1 MKTAVRITAAV
12 LVLVMMVGMLAS
24 CAALSGKYEGLLF
37 SIEFNG
43 NKYEMTGN
51 ITGETYSAGT
61 YKIEDDQITFT
72 HETGEKGDDYS
83 GTFSF
88 EQDEDTIT
96 IGKFGKFTKK

>member
-1 MKTAVRITAAV
+1 MKTVLRITAIAV
-12 LVLVMMVGMLAS
+12 VIVMMVGMLAS
-24 CAALSGKYEGLLF
+24 CAALSGKYEGMLF

-51 ITGETYSAGT
+51 ITGETYSSGT

-72 HETGEKGDDYS
+72 AESGNNTDEYS